1 MGRPFWSVVVW
12 VNTQPNFS
20 DAFRLYRSGQFSLPQ
35 LAYEMH
41 HRGLR
46 NRFGTPVTINGLV
59 TMLKNPFYIGL
70 IRIRKT
76 GQMFDGNHET
86 LVNADMFET
95 VQALIAYIEAQELS
109 APSVKQHLAALRG
122 LFNWLVVKQVV
133 AENPAL
139 FVKGP
144 RFSRQI
150 GITPILESG
159 QMRMLLDSIPVTRE
173 VKIPKK
179 HGRGVR
185 GVADVKGLR
194 DRAVIAIMAYTFARV
209 SAVAGL
215 KRGDY
220 RLEGKRARLRMVEK
234 GGKEKLV
241 WLHHEAEEFLDAY
254 LAVARIEGPD
264 EALFPTLDKTH
275 RMSGDPLT
283 RRDMLRIVKER
294 CRMAGLAETFCNHT
308 FRGTGITVFLQ
319 NGGTLEAAQDM
330 ANHSDPRTTKLYD
343 RRKDLATLSEIER
356 RIAFE

>member
-1 MGRPFWSVVVW
+1 MTGELVAFPLLPASPGALPVPALIADAGEKASEHFLEFFAATIRNK
-12 VNTQPNFS
+12 NTRAAYVQAVS
-20 DAFRLYRSGQFSLPQ
+20 QFSRWCEHHKLG
-35 LAYEMH
+35 LAA
-41 HRGLR
+41 
-46 NRFGTPVTINGLV
+46 
-59 TMLKNPFYIGL
+59 
-70 IRIRKT
+70 IRPLH
-76 GQMFDGNHET
+76 MS
-86 LVNADMFET
+86 
-95 VQALIAYIEAQELS
+95 AYIEALEMS

-133 AENPAL
+133 PENPAL

-159 QMRMLLDSIPVTRE
+159 QMRRMLDSIQVTRE

-179 HGRGVR
+179 HGGGVR
-185 GVADVKGLR
+185 VVADVKGLR

-215 KRGDY
+215 TRGDY

-234 GGKEKLV
+234 SSKEKLV

-254 LAVARIEGPD
+254 LAVAAIEGAD
-264 EALFPTLDKTH
+264 EVLFPTLDKTH
-275 RMSGDPLT
+275 WMSRAPLT
-283 RRDMLRIVKER
+283 RRDILRIVKER
-294 CRMAGLAETFCNHT
+294 CRAAGLSETFCNHT

-319 NGGTLEAAQDM
+319 NGGSLEAAQDM
-330 ANHSDPRTTKLYD
+330 PNHSDPRTTKLYD

>member
-1 MGRPFWSVVVW
+1 VPAIIADAGDKASEHFLEFFAATIRNKNTRAAYMQAVAQFCRWCQQHQLRLATIRPLHMS
-12 VNTQPNFS
+12 
-20 DAFRLYRSGQFSLPQ
+20 
-35 LAYEMH
+35 
-41 HRGLR
+41 
-46 NRFGTPVTINGLV
+46 
-59 TMLKNPFYIGL
+59 
-70 IRIRKT
+70 
-76 GQMFDGNHET
+76 
-86 LVNADMFET
+86 
-95 VQALIAYIEAQELS
+95 AYIEGMNMS

-133 AENPAL
+133 PENPAL

-150 GITPILESG
+150 GITPILEAE
-159 QMRMLLDSIPVTRE
+159 QMRMLLDSIPLVRE
-173 VKIPKK
+173 VKIAKK
-179 HGRGVR
+179 HGGGQREL
-185 GVADVKGLR
+185 ADVKGLR

-220 RLEGKRARLRMVEK
+220 RLEGKRARLRMLEK

-241 WLHHEAEEFLDAY
+241 WLHHEAEQYLDAY
-254 LAVARIEGPD
+254 LAAVQIDEGLA
-264 EALFPTLDKTH
+264 ALFPTLDKTH
-275 RMSGDPLT
+275 RMTGTPLS
-283 RRDMLRIVKER
+283 RRDILRIVKER
-294 CRMAGLAETFCNHT
+294 CRAAGLSETFCNHT

-319 NGGTLEAAQDM
+319 NGGALEAAQDM